1 LDIMPWVWV
10 LVTWLVKHSGWAKP
24 ICGSFCESCYEDVT
38 KYTGDNLPHNAQYF
52 IWAMINASAAVW
64 EYFYFQAT
72 VRSYDYRGLLS
83 NHQYAYEA
91 GTVFLILGVIGFNLF
106 SGSVCLKSHTNSA
119 YKTMKFIIILV
130 AITGHY
136 LV

>member
-1 LDIMPWVWV
+1 
-10 LVTWLVKHSGWAKP
+10 
-24 ICGSFCESCYEDVT
+24 
-38 KYTGDNLPHNAQYF
+38 
-52 IWAMINASAAVW
+52 MINASTAVW

-91 GTVFLILGVIGFNLF
+91 GTVFLILGVMGFNLF
-106 SGSVCLKSHTNSA
+106 SGNVCLKGHTDSA
-119 YKTMKFIIILV
+119 YTTTKIIIILV
-130 AITGHY
+130 VITGHC